1 LKSGRT
7 STPRLPQAWLLSI
20 EGQQGRKMRHIPRS
34 IARSVKRLIGG
45 APAIATEPEIPPPDI
60 NFNPGGGDTYAEY
73 ARLFKEKACLV
84 DVPLLIEKAGLR
96 PSSVILDYGCGMG
109 RLTYALGKFLSPDGV
124 YYGYEI
130 NPVGLNFIRSA
141 YRNRPNFHFDGQ
153 LLHLDEDYVAKL
165 RGQRRPETI
174 GATEVDLTRLVSQPL
189 DIQWSASV
197 FTHMW
202 PDAITHVLK
211 QVRRLSAR
219 KPVLSPSSRISRIG
233 SRFVM

>member
-1 LKSGRT
+1 
-7 STPRLPQAWLLSI
+7 
-20 EGQQGRKMRHIPRS
+20 MRHIPRS